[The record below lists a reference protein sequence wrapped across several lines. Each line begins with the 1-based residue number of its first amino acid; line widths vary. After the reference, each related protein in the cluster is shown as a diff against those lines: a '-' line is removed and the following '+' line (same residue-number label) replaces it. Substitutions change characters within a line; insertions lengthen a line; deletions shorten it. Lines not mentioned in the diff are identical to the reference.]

1 MRSNTKFYAD
11 IVADIGSGDW
21 TEEDAVESMR
31 DRAGLL
37 YLYVGSED
45 VGVPSLN
52 LTLPV
57 AEPIIENKARLE
69 AAGWHVDVIDGYDHM
84 NLTLDAWVPS
94 VLDFLEGKSW

>member
-1 MRSNTKFYAD
+1 
-11 IVADIGSGDW
+11 
-21 TEEDAVESMR
+21 MR

-69 AAGWHVDVIDGYDHM
+69 AAGWQVDVIDGYDHM